1 MSLYRRGNT
10 GALLISIG
18 GLLLLCY
25 CYYSM
30 SDLTETVDRKER
42 ELRKQIRNGKTLREQ
57 LKVVYQHTSKLE
69 DALKNEREN
78 HKETKQELMVKVEMF
93 TLNLTKTKHEAMN
106 RFNALDTDYKMAKAN
121 HEEMKQNYLALQQ
134 TYSRLSSEHTRLSA
148 EYKEDYRK
156 LKDSK
161 ESESISLQSRVQDLY
176 NQRVQYQELAK
187 RFEENYKSTVD
198 RLEQVTELARQYQDR
213 VKLYAKEVRNVKNEL
228 TVCRFGSSNN
238 YTRTGDK
245 KNTPDQ
251 LDRDDAKLDELE
263 NISKNLT
270 SSKNDRALEDTRDV
284 NSLPKGNGLKP
295 SNSEAMSTVASVP
308 ADDAIVKRIF
318 AGVTEKKPQGLDNS
332 VNERNRD
339 EVLESNANQFINKQ
353 RQLFKDGLPGA
364 RKSGHQD
371 SDDEKTVEEETS
383 KLTEDDVI
391 RKKYGNNRYVVNEI
405 IRGKDEEPT
414 IKENS
419 RYRQLASDDKD
430 KLSPL
435 AQAQQGETQDQ
446 QSLYQ
451 STVQPIAQKDGHFE
465 EENQKIREDRNI
477 RPIKKIGGSIDG
489 EQKIKFN
496 SDTDYT
502 LKDLEEPK
510 NVQAVEA
517 KARVNQLKPPSKDI
531 ANEENKAKPIAQMM
545 IAPKQ
550 QMPIPNKR
558 MPGLFKK
565 FLRPRIMK
573 SKDDFVNKKA
583 GVYDRKDIS
592 NENAENKHSQMNEPM
607 VDKQNKFEANDNK
620 DERMDVKGVTLEDD
634 ENGDQ
639 NLDHQAG
646 QQNVQ
651 GGDDDSD
658 ERDVEQ
664 EET

>member
-1 MSLYRRGNT
+1 MQSNPSSLSYF
-10 GALLISIG
+10 
-18 GLLLLCY
+18 C
-25 CYYSM
+25 
-30 SDLTETVDRKER
+30 
-42 ELRKQIRNGKTLREQ
+42 
-57 LKVVYQHTSKLE
+57 
-69 DALKNEREN
+69 
-78 HKETKQELMVKVEMF
+78 
-93 TLNLTKTKHEAMN
+93 
-106 RFNALDTDYKMAKAN
+106 
-121 HEEMKQNYLALQQ
+121 
-134 TYSRLSSEHTRLSA
+134 
-148 EYKEDYRK
+148 
-156 LKDSK
+156 
-161 ESESISLQSRVQDLY
+161 SESYIS
-176 NQRVQYQELAK
+176 
-187 RFEENYKSTVD
+187 
-198 RLEQVTELARQYQDR
+198 
-213 VKLYAKEVRNVKNEL
+213 
-228 TVCRFGSSNN
+228 G
-238 YTRTGDK
+238 TGDK

-364 RKSGHQD
+364 RKNGHQD

-446 QSLYQ
+446 QSLYE

-565 FLRPRIMK
+565 FLRPRIMV
-573 SKDDFVNKKA
+573 SLV
-583 GVYDRKDIS
+583 V
-592 NENAENKHSQMNEPM
+592 
-607 VDKQNKFEANDNK
+607 
-620 DERMDVKGVTLEDD
+620 
-634 ENGDQ
+634 
-639 NLDHQAG
+639 
-646 QQNVQ
+646 
-651 GGDDDSD
+651 
-658 ERDVEQ
+658 
-664 EET
+664 